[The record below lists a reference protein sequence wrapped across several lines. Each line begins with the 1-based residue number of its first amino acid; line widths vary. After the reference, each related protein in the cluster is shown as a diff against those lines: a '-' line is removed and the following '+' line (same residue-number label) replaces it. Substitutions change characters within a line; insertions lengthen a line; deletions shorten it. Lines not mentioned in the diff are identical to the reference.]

1 MITRWLPTRR
11 TWTDTISRITDL
23 SSLAI
28 KIPYS
33 PFARLHP
40 SILLSFL
47 LSCLPLFIVR
57 PDRISA
63 GNLLRWREMLVGFS
77 RTCRLRE
84 RGYERAICRVNVG
97 EIEASADYEARKEEE
112 EAVR

>member
-1 MITRWLPTRR
+1 
-11 TWTDTISRITDL
+11 
-23 SSLAI
+23 
-28 KIPYS
+28 
-33 PFARLHP
+33 
-40 SILLSFL
+40 
-47 LSCLPLFIVR
+47 
-57 PDRISA
+57 
-63 GNLLRWREMLVGFS
+63 MLVGFS